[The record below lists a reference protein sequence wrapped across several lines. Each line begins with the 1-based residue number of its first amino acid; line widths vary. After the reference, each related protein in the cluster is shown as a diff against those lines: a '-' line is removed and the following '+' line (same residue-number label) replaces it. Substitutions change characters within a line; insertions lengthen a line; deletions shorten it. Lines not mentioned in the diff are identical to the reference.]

1 MHDKICVDEEK
12 PAMAVLWCAP
22 EAIGKAEARQG
33 PVFRVMI
40 FLEKKEFSTM
50 SDVWSFGITMW
61 EILSF
66 AEKVDRHYNRGGKII
81 NQSQPYSG
89 LKKSLVK
96 EKLKTSNYMMDPPT
110 NYLRYNKER

>member
-1 MHDKICVDEEK
+1 MLD
-12 PAMAVLWCAP
+12 
-22 EAIGKAEARQG
+22 
-33 PVFRVMI
+33 RVI
-40 FLEKKEFSTM
+40 SNRVIIIIEKKEFSTM

-66 AEKVDRHYNRGGKII
+66 AEKVNCKYCSRELKEL
-81 NQSQPYSG
+81 SQPYSG

-96 EKLKTSNYMMDPPT
+96 EKLNTPNYMMDPPT